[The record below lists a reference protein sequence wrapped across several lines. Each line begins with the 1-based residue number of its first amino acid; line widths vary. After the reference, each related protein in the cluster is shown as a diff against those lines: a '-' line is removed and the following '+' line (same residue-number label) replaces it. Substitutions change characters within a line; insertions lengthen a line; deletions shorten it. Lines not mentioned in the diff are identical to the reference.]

1 MTVKEICN
9 YLSISD
15 TIGTA
20 GQPTPQQ
27 FVAIKKA
34 GYEVVINL
42 AMPNSTNALANEREL
57 VTQQGMDYIH
67 IPVVWE
73 DPTLEDLERF
83 FAAMDRQRD
92 RKVFVHCALNW
103 RVSSFILLYR
113 VIRQHVALEAAQATQ
128 SQIWEPDAVW
138 QGFIQRALA
147 HYGIDG

>member
-1 MTVKEICN
+1 MTMKEICN
-9 YLSISD
+9 YLSVSD

-27 FVAIKKA
+27 FSAIKKA

-42 AMPNSTNALANEREL
+42 AMPDSTNALPNERQL
-57 VTQQGMDYIH
+57 VTEQDMDYIH

-73 DPTLEDLERF
+73 DPKLADLEQF
-83 FAAMDRQRD
+83 FAAVNQHHN
-92 RKVFVHCALNW
+92 RKTFVHCALNW

-113 VIRQHVALEAAQATQ
+113 VIHQNVALEVAQEMQ

-138 QGFIQRALA
+138 QSFIERALA
-147 HYGIDG
+147 HHGINM

>member
-1 MTVKEICN
+1 VKEICN

-27 FVAIKKA
+27 IVAIKEA

-42 AMPNSTNALANEREL
+42 AMPDSTNALPNEREL

-73 DPTLEDLERF
+73 DPTLDDLEQF
-83 FAAMDRQRD
+83 FAAMNQHRE

-103 RVSSFILLYR
+103 RVSVFILLYR
-113 VIRQHVALEAAQATQ
+113 AIRQNVAPEVARATQ
-128 SQIWEPDAVW
+128 SKIWEPDAIW
-138 QGFIQRALA
+138 QSFIRRALA
-147 HYGIDG
+147 RYGISA